1 MKIHES
7 HPSAHTKPGEP
18 LQHSN
23 SSDISVSYNL
33 PKIAEKSHTLL
44 NGSELTMLDH
54 NREMHPVVIAL
65 WTSGE
70 GRESPLHM
78 HCSPKVIFGIFT
90 FSKKQSFQHKLLWS
104 ICFVFEPIVKWT
116 NKCWEK
122 PDIVEMFRIDNA
134 RSQPW
139 DAPNRY
145 CSLDKWWGKRKS
157 TSYAL
162 FSQSNIWNCYFL
174 WKARFP
180 TQIAFRFWTDR
191 EMNQ

>member
-78 HCSPKVIFGIFT
+78 HCSPKVIFGIVT
-90 FSKKQSFQHKLLWS
+90 FSEKQGFQRKLH
-104 ICFVFEPIVKWT
+104 FVFEPIVK
-116 NKCWEK
+116 
-122 PDIVEMFRIDNA
+122 
-134 RSQPW
+134 
-139 DAPNRY
+139 
-145 CSLDKWWGKRKS
+145 
-157 TSYAL
+157 
-162 FSQSNIWNCYFL
+162 
-174 WKARFP
+174 
-180 TQIAFRFWTDR
+180 
-191 EMNQ
+191 